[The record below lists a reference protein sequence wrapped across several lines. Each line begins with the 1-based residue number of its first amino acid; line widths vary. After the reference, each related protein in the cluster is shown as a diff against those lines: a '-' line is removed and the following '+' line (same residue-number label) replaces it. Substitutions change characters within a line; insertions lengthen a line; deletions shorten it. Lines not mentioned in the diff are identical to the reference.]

1 MTTILSNSKEVKS
14 KCLDYIGVEWLNV
27 KESWVS
33 EVQESV
39 INEFDV
45 SKYHSK
51 EDFILDYGILGFNCR
66 SITVFDDLKHGVCGR
81 IANTFPLFVNMTY
94 SVDIHSFLHFYIKAI
109 KNEDLLYTLLN
120 IYKSPTSNS
129 FTVYTRLQTVK
140 DKVRNLHPHQD
151 IYCIDCN
158 NNKTMQLLIN
168 LLNFL
173 ISFDT
178 SDYYKD
184 KTIIENDYSRV
195 NVIFLS
201 NVNSQEHLLLQEI
214 NKLFV
219 NTTFIINEI

>member
-1 MTTILSNSKEVKS
+1 MIITLNNSKEVKS
-14 KCLDYIGVEWLNV
+14 KCLEYIGVEWLNV

-33 EVQESV
+33 EVQEAV
-39 INEFDV
+39 TEEFDIT
-45 SKYHSK
+45 KYHNK
-51 EDFILDYGILGFNCR
+51 KDFVLDYGVLGFNCK

-81 IANTFPLFVNMTY
+81 IANTFPLFVDMTY
-94 SVDIHSFLHFYIKAI
+94 GVDVHSFLHFYIKAI
-109 KNEDLLYTLLN
+109 KNEELLYTLLN
-120 IYKSPTSNS
+120 IYKLATSNS
-129 FTVYTRLQTVK
+129 FTIYTRLQTVE
-140 DKVRNLHPHQD
+140 DRYRNFHPHQD

-158 NNKTMQLLIN
+158 NDKTMQLLIN

-184 KTIIENDYSRV
+184 KAVIENEYNRT

-214 NKLFV
+214 SKVFV